1 MVADHLRLAP
11 KGNDK
16 ARCPPAPAAQ
26 QAVMRGVRANAGKAM
41 TFSTQKTKIVC
52 TIGPS
57 SSDPGVLER
66 MVRAGMSVARVNFA
80 HGDRTS
86 HGRTVELIRDAAK
99 RGRRPVSILADL
111 PGPKIRV
118 GELSP
123 DPVLLT
129 AGDKIDLTVEQIVG
143 DASRVPVNYPQLAT
157 AVGPGDAIFLNDG
170 FIRLKVESSDG
181 RDVVCRV
188 MVGGLLRSH
197 KGVNV
202 PGVDLGLDNVTEQ
215 DLNFLDFALDHG
227 VDAVSVSFVQ
237 RAEDIKRVRQAIAA
251 RGRKTFVIAKIER
264 AMAIREYSSILEAAD
279 GIMVARGD
287 LGVET
292 PIHEI
297 ALLQK
302 NLIRQANQMAKPVI
316 TATQM
321 LESMTQNSRPTR
333 AEVTDVSN
341 AVLDG
346 TDAVMLSEESAIGE
360 YPVEAVEMLAD
371 ICRATEAHRA
381 ELSAA
386 SVSPAIST
394 GDAIGDAVAFD
405 VVTAAERLRPKLIIS
420 HTRTGATARRISRFK
435 PRPWVIAFSP
445 EQTTCQQLAF
455 SYGVQAVHLQADDAQ
470 GWIEQ
475 ALQWCRGHGFSKG
488 SVILTAGTPRAR
500 LGDTNYLEIIQLE
513 NL

>member
-1 MVADHLRLAP
+1 
-11 KGNDK
+11 
-16 ARCPPAPAAQ
+16 
-26 QAVMRGVRANAGKAM
+26 M

-66 MVRAGMSVARVNFA
+66 MVRAGMSVARLNFA
-80 HGDRTS
+80 HGDRES
-86 HGRTVELIRDAAK
+86 HSKTIECIRDAGKKAQ
-99 RGRRPVSILADL
+99 RPISILADL

-123 DPVLLT
+123 DPVPLT
-129 AGDKIDLTVEQIVG
+129 AGEKIELTVERIVG
-143 DASRVPVNYPQLAT
+143 DAGRVSVNYPQLAT
-157 AVGPGDAIFLNDG
+157 AVAPGDAIFLNDG

-181 RDVVCRV
+181 KNVVCRV

-202 PGVDLGLDNVTEQ
+202 PGIDLGLGAVTEQ
-215 DLNFLDFALDHG
+215 DLRFLDFALDHG

-237 RAEDIKRVRQAIAA
+237 RAEDIKRVQQAIAA
-251 RGRKTFVIAKIER
+251 RGGNTFVIAKIER
-264 AMAIREYSSILEAAD
+264 AMAIQEYSSIMEVTD
-279 GIMVARGD
+279 GVMVARGD

-302 NLIRQANQMAKPVI
+302 NLIHQANQMAKPVI

-321 LESMTQNSRPTR
+321 LESMTHNSRPTR

-346 TDAVMLSEESAIGE
+346 TDAVMLSEESAIGQ

-371 ICRATEAHRA
+371 ICQATEAHRA
-381 ELSAA
+381 ELSSV
-386 SVSPAIST
+386 SVSPPTST
-394 GDAIGDAVAFD
+394 GDPVGDAVAFD
-405 VVTAAERLRPKLIIS
+405 VVTAANRLRPTLIIS
-420 HTRTGATARRISRFK
+420 HTRTGATARRICRFK
-435 PRPWVIAFSP
+435 PHPWVVAFSP

-455 SYGVQAVHLQADDAQ
+455 SYGVYAVHLQGKDSQ

-475 ALQWCRGHGFSKG
+475 ALRWCRRQGFSKG
-488 SVILTAGTPRAR
+488 TVILTAGTPRAR
-500 LGDTNYLEIIQLE
+500 LGGTNYLEIIQLE
-513 NL
+513 DL